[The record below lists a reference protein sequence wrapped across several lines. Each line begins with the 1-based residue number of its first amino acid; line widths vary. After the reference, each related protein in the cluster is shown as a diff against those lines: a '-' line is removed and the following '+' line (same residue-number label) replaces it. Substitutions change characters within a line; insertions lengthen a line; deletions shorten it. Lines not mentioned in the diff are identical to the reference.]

1 MKKNLICFF
10 LFFALGA
17 QAQVIPIGFMKQITA
32 ASPTLSTSSVSNIG
46 PYSASIGGNVISM
59 GASSIIASGVSYSSS
74 NQSPTIA
81 DNVTTDGT
89 IAGIFTSSVVNLTQG
104 TTYYVRAYA
113 TNSEGTAYGN
123 QISFTTYGTVTSPY
137 SGKVWMD
144 RNLGATQVATS
155 ATDAA
160 SFGDLYQWGRAND
173 GGALRTAPIVTTQLT
188 DISIRSTNSINV
200 LPWTSQLNWNTS
212 SGNITNSYSG
222 ASFPNYIVKPWN
234 YADGG
239 PNNPCPNGFRVP
251 SSAEWMSEVNGM
263 INIGLLTSVVSATI
277 NNLTGAFNSFLKIP
291 SGGVNETGSTTV
303 DLTRV
308 YFWTSE
314 RYDNSSASQIR
325 FFSNRT
331 IINANHYRFRYPIR
345 CIAK

>member
-1 MKKNLICFF
+1 
-10 LFFALGA
+10 
-17 QAQVIPIGFMKQITA
+17 
-32 ASPTLSTSSVSNIG
+32 
-46 PYSASIGGNVISM
+46 M

-137 SGKVWMD
+137 TGKVWMD

-160 SFGDLYQWGRAND
+160 SYGDLYQWGRAND
-173 GGALRTAPIVTTQLT
+173 GGALRTAPTVTVQLT
-188 DISIRSTNSINV
+188 NVSVRSTNTIDVTNFQQ
-200 LPWTSQLNWNTS
+200 PWTSQSNWATR
-212 SGNITNSYSG
+212 TNG
-222 ASFPNYIVKPWN
+222 VFEVQPWN
-234 YADGG
+234 NTDGG
-239 PNNPCPNGFRVP
+239 ANNPCPYGFRVP
-251 SSAEWMSEVNGM
+251 STAEWNAEVSGM
-263 INIGLLTSVVSATI
+263 KGAGLFPTQASVPTDA
-277 NNLTGAFNSFLKIP
+277 LNSFLKIP
-291 SGGVNETGSTTV
+291 MAGAYTPSLITGKTT
-303 DLTRV
+303 
-308 YFWTSE
+308 FWTANRE
-314 RYDNSSASQIR
+314 VTPTTNAQEIR
-325 FFSNRT
+325 FWPDNPNIVFQR
-331 IINANHYRFRYPIR
+331 ANYVRFRVSVR